1 MRKTFFLF
9 LLAAF
14 AFSGCGK
21 NYLAEKEFFKAEQL
35 LKGLNLSQSL
45 DPLDQAVDAFRSVAD
60 RYPGTPKALE
70 SLRLI
75 SNMRLK
81 QKKYEEAREAMTEVI
96 QSFAA
101 SQDAIADARYRIGE
115 IYEIEEKWD
124 AAEKYFWELSE
135 YSPLHA
141 KGLYAPIK
149 ILLNYRRTKDDKGF
163 ERAYV
168 KALDH
173 YESLLK
179 QVGPIEA
186 SAPVRNYLGMVQMI
200 HEDADKALA
209 TWLSIPLDFPKS
221 PHASMAILA
230 AAELNWKNKEYEKA
244 EALYQRFFTEYP
256 GHPLTGR
263 TAMTLGLAYHSKGDF
278 TKSRESYQRALDSGG
293 YAEKSPERSELKLL
307 MARSYQD
314 ELLWDEAD
322 ALYQEIELAYPNSS
336 AALQVPLMRA
346 DHFNEVGETAQAL
359 DILDKAIR
367 HYEVL
372 AANQKD
378 PKIVSY
384 AQRFR
389 SQALAR
395 KGAWKEIVDDIDKRM
410 AEETTPVR
418 KGRWLFLKA
427 LMTQNRLKDSPKA
440 IELYESFLNL
450 YPGHPLEARA
460 KTQLELLRKPA

>member
-1 MRKTFFLF
+1 MKKIVCLV
-9 LLAAF
+9 LLSAF
-14 AFSGCGK
+14 AFAGCGK
-21 NYLAEKEFFKAEQL
+21 NYLAEKEFYKAEQL

-45 DPLDQAVDAFRSVAD
+45 EPLDQAVSAFRAVAD

-81 QKKYEEAREAMTEVI
+81 QRRYEEAREALVEVI

-115 IYEIEEKWD
+115 IYEIEEKWSD
-124 AAEKYFWELSE
+124 AEKIFWELSE
-135 YSPLHA
+135 ASPLHG

-173 YESLLK
+173 YEDLLK

-186 SAPVRNYLGMVQMI
+186 AAPVRNFLGVAQMI
-200 HEDADKALA
+200 KGDHPAALA

-221 PHASMAILA
+221 PQASMSILA
-230 AAELNWKNKEYEKA
+230 AAELNWKDNEFEKS
-244 EALYQRFFTEYP
+244 EALYERFFTEYP

-263 TAMTLGLAYHSKGDF
+263 TAMTLGLAYQSKGDF
-278 TKSRESYQRALDSGG
+278 AKARDWYNKALVSG
-293 YAEKSPERSELKLL
+293 YKEKSPEQAELKLL
-307 MARSYQD
+307 IARSYQD
-314 ELLWDEAD
+314 ELLWDEAE
-322 ALYQEIELAYPNSS
+322 ALYKEIELGYPNSS
-336 AALQVPLMRA
+336 AMLQVPLMRA
-346 DHFNEVGETAQAL
+346 DHFNEVGETAQAV

-372 AANQKD
+372 ESTSKD
-378 PKIVSY
+378 PKVVSY

-410 AEETTPVR
+410 SEETTPVR

-427 LMTQNRLKDSPKA
+427 LMTQNRLKDNAKA
-440 IELYESFLNL
+440 IELFESFLNL

-460 KTQLELLRKPA
+460 KSQLELLKKPA